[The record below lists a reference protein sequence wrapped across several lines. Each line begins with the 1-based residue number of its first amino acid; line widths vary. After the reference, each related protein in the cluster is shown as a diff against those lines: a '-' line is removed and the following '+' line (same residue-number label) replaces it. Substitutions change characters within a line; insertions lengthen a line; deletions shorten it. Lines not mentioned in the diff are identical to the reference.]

1 MNFARVTLT
10 FMLSAV
16 VLIVGAENAKAG
28 DEETI
33 KYRQMIMKQLEAEA
47 TVLGMIVSGQIP
59 PDAMS
64 AEARSI
70 ANAAKVALKSF
81 EPNVPGGEAKPVVWS
96 KWDDF
101 SKRMQVFAQK
111 SDELAKVADAGN
123 VAQVTEMMVSALP
136 CKECHDLYRDK
147 KK

>member
-1 MNFARVTLT
+1 MAIARAALALA
-10 FMLSAV
+10 MSAAL
-16 VLIVGAENAKAG
+16 LILGASNATAG
-28 DEETI
+28 DQETI

-59 PDAMS
+59 PDALG

-70 ANAAKVALKSF
+70 ANAAKVALKAF
-81 EPNVPGGEAKPVVWS
+81 EPNVPGGEAKPAVWT

-101 SKRMQVFAQK
+101 SQRMQAFAQK
-111 SDELAKVADAGN
+111 SEELAKVADTGN
-123 VAQVTEMMVSALP
+123 VAQVTEMMVDALS
-136 CKECHDLYRDK
+136 CKDCHDLYRDK